1 LEKKVKGIYIINS
14 LEGGGAERVFSS
26 LISLIQS
33 DDNSD
38 DIEVILID
46 DKQDV
51 YSLPE
56 QVTVHR
62 IGEKNSLVS
71 FIKYMTI
78 IKNVK
83 PEYVVSFLTRAN
95 IYNVFGS
102 FFARYKTLVSER
114 SNTSGRLKGKF
125 ITLKRLLVKFIYKRS
140 ELVISVSQGVKDCL
154 VNDFN
159 VSSNKIFILNNAID
173 VNTLKANVTGCNSF
187 SYGKYIVAMGRLVQT
202 KGFDT
207 LIKAY
212 ALSGVQSD
220 LRILGDGPEKENLK
234 ELCRKLGLTQN
245 VIFEGF
251 KSNPY
256 PYIAQSEFFVLPSQ
270 LEGFP
275 NSLVEALG
283 LGKSVL
289 STDCTDGPREILN
302 LDIIIKPG
310 SVHQAEFGALVNVSD
325 EVGLAKGLSLLESD
339 LTLRSHYEKLSFKCI
354 EKYSPEKF
362 YENFKSILNTTF
374 K

>member
-1 LEKKVKGIYIINS
+1 MKGVYIINS

-26 LISLIQS
+26 LIYLIQNDS
-33 DDNSD
+33 LGD

-46 DKQDV
+46 DKTDI

-56 QVTVHR
+56 NIMVHR
-62 IGEKNSLVS
+62 ISNKNPLLS
-71 FIKYMTI
+71 FIKYLSI
-78 IKNVK
+78 VKKAK

-95 IYNVFGS
+95 IYNVFGG
-102 FFARYKTLVSER
+102 FFASYKALVSER

-125 ITLKRLLVKFIYKRS
+125 ITLKRILVKFIYKRS
-140 ELVISVSQGVKDCL
+140 SLVISVSQGVKNCL
-154 VNDFN
+154 VNEFN
-159 VSSNKIFILNNAID
+159 VVSNKIFILNNAID
-173 VNTLKANVTGCNSF
+173 VNALRLNVAGCDRLSL
-187 SYGKYIVAMGRLVQT
+187 SKYIVAMGRLVKT

-212 ALSGVQSD
+212 AMSGVQSD
-220 LRILGDGPEKENLK
+220 LRILGDGPEKEYLQGLCS
-234 ELCRKLGLTQN
+234 ELGVSDR
-245 VIFEGF
+245 VHFEGF
-251 KSNPY
+251 RSNPY

-283 LGKSVL
+283 LGKAVL

-302 LDIIIKPG
+302 LNVVIEPG
-310 SVHQAEFGALVNVSD
+310 NVHQAEFGALVNVSD
-325 EVGLAKGLSLLESD
+325 EVGLAKGLSLLESNVS
-339 LTLRSHYEKLSFKCI
+339 LRSDYEKLSFKCI
-354 EKYSPEKF
+354 EKYSPETF
-362 YENFKSILNTTF
+362 YKNFKSILNKAF